1 MKKENSKLDLFSTFF
16 KIGLFT
22 FGGGY
27 AMISLM
33 QREVVE
39 NKKWITSEDMSD
51 MITISESSPGPVSV
65 NVATFVGYKVAGVF
79 GALCSTLGVV
89 VPSFLIIVL
98 LSGVI
103 DVLQDNQ
110 IFQNAFFGIRAA
122 VIALILKTFI
132 SMYKECPK
140 DIFSYLIMI
149 LTLICVLFLD
159 VNPIYL
165 IICSAILGIIY
176 SFVINRKEQK

>member
-1 MKKENSKLDLFSTFF
+1 MKKENSKFDLFSTFF

-51 MITISESSPGPVSV
+51 MITISESTPGPVSV
-65 NVATFVGYKVAGVF
+65 NVATFVGYKVAGVL

-89 VPSFLIIVL
+89 VPSFLIIVF
-98 LSGVI
+98 LSGVLDALKVTSISFII
-103 DVLQDNQ
+103 DFSVEST
-110 IFQNAFFGIRAA
+110 I
-122 VIALILKTFI
+122 
-132 SMYKECPK
+132 
-140 DIFSYLIMI
+140 SYLLHGKLVRHQYHM
-149 LTLICVLFLD
+149 
-159 VNPIYL
+159 
-165 IICSAILGIIY
+165 
-176 SFVINRKEQK
+176 

>member
-1 MKKENSKLDLFSTFF
+1 MKKENSKFDLFSTFF

-51 MITISESSPGPVSV
+51 MITISESTPGPVSV
-65 NVATFVGYKVAGVF
+65 NVATFVGYKVAGVL

-89 VPSFLIIVL
+89 VPSFLIIVF
-98 LSGVI
+98 LSGVLDI
-103 DVLQDNQ
+103 LQDNP

-140 DIFSYLIMI
+140 NIFSYLIMA
-149 LTLICVLFLD
+149 LTLVCVLLLD

-165 IICSAILGIIY
+165 IICSATLGIVY
-176 SFVINRKEQK
+176 SFIVNRKEQK